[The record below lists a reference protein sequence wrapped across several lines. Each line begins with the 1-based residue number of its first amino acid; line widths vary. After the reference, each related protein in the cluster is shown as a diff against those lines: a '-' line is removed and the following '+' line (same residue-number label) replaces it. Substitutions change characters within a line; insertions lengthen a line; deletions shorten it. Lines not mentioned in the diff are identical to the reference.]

1 MSAERQKVVSEK
13 PARVYEHP
21 LFTYVNDQKALC
33 VKGRTVHITRRE
45 SQLMQV
51 LSTVPNEAVTH
62 QDLFRRVNDSDFISV
77 YDGGNMRGLVL
88 RLRKILRDLIGDHE
102 IIRNSRGRG
111 YTLIDK
117 SRPHHQEEAASS

>member
-33 VKGRTVHITRRE
+33 VKGRTVHLTRRE

-51 LSTVPNEAVTH
+51 LSTVRTKQFLTNI
-62 QDLFRRVNDSDFISV
+62 FSDFFKNLS
-77 YDGGNMRGLVL
+77 
-88 RLRKILRDLIGDHE
+88 
-102 IIRNSRGRG
+102 
-111 YTLIDK
+111 
-117 SRPHHQEEAASS
+117 A